1 MRLVID
7 TDTAS
12 DDAVALMLALDAP
25 GVTVEAITTVA
36 GNVPLPQATRN
47 ALVTLEF
54 LGADVPVHP
63 GRTGPLVRPLETAQE
78 VHGHDGLGG
87 ARLPEP
93 VRAPRGEHAVETL
106 IRLAR
111 ENPGELTL
119 VTLGPLSNVA
129 AALLIEPGLLRLCRR
144 VYCMAGAPDAW
155 GNVTAVAEYNVWA
168 DPEAAAIVLA
178 ADGDITLIGWNVSR
192 ESAVITDADQ
202 ERLRAMNTPR
212 ADFVLDVNTAVADWC
227 RDVTGLDGFDL
238 PDPIAM
244 AVALSPELVLHSER
258 LHAAVALGDEARGM
272 LMVDRRRAAPPPN
285 VTIVWDV
292 DSAGFKA
299 AIDRMCAR

>member
-1 MRLVID
+1 MRLVVD

-47 ALVTLEF
+47 ALVTVEF

-63 GRTGPLVRPLETAQE
+63 GRAGPLVRPLHTAQQ
-78 VHGHDGLGG
+78 VHGHDGLSGV
-87 ARLPEP
+87 RLPEP
-93 VRAPRGEHAVETL
+93 VRPPRPEHAVETL

-111 ENPGELTL
+111 EHPGELTL

-129 AALLIEPGLLRLCRR
+129 AALLIEPDLLRLYRA
-144 VYCMAGAPDAW
+144 VYCMAGAPDAR
-155 GNVTAVAEYNVWA
+155 GNVTAVAEYNIWA

-192 ESAVITDADQ
+192 ESAVFTAADQ
-202 ERLRAMNTPR
+202 ERLRGLNSPR
-212 ADFVLDVNTAVADWC
+212 ADFLLDVNAAVAAWC

-244 AVALSPELVLHSER
+244 AVALSPELILNSER
-258 LHAAVALGDEARGM
+258 LHTTVAVGDEARGM
-272 LMVDRRRAAPPPN
+272 LMVDRRRATAPPN
-285 VTIVWDV
+285 ATIVWDV

-299 AIDRMCAR
+299 AIDRMCAA